1 MLHIGMQNFMIQGG
15 KPPEDAGDQDD
26 ESFWGGSFKDE
37 FDDRLKHN
45 GAHTSRHSQVVS
57 APYPL

>member
-1 MLHIGMQNFMIQGG
+1 MIQGG

-45 GAHTSRHSQVVS
+45 GAHTSRQSQVVS